1 MGMYEPYLTYDEY
14 IDMGGN
20 TLPSD
25 NAEDY
30 LKQASRHIDTLTFN
44 RILKY
49 GFDKLTDFQKEIIK
63 EVTFK
68 LSNFEYEN
76 EDLLNSILSGYSI
89 NGVSMNFNNES
100 WNITTQNGVAIKTD
114 DYELLSQTGLT
125 TLSLRI

>member
-1 MGMYEPYLTYDEY
+1 MYEPYLTYDEY